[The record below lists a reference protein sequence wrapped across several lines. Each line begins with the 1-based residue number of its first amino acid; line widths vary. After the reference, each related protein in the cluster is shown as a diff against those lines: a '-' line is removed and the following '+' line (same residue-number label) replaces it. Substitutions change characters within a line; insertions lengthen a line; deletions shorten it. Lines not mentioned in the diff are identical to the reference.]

1 MHVAIWRYRVAEAQ
15 RSRFE
20 SACGPDGDWA
30 KLFARDPGFLG
41 TELLTDGAGAYLT
54 IDRWQDEAAWARF
67 EQAHGEAY
75 GKLDAAMEVLTVE
88 EARIGAF
95 DSVR

>member
-1 MHVAIWRYRVAEAQ
+1 MYVALWRYRVAEAE

-20 SACGPDGDWA
+20 SAYAPDGDWA
-30 KLFARDPGFLG
+30 RLFARDPGFLG
-41 TELLTDGAGAYLT
+41 TELLSDGAGAYVT

-75 GKLDAAMEVLTVE
+75 AKLDAAMEPLTLS
-88 EARIGAF
+88 EARIGGF